1 MNKKALKTLEYNKI
15 IALLEQCAGSA
26 QGKAY
31 CRELLPVSD
40 LSQIKRMQ
48 AETKDALSRI
58 FKRGSVSFS
67 GITDVRPFL
76 KHLEIGSSLTISELL
91 AIASLLEVAKRVKTY
106 GRSENDLSIE
116 GDHLAHFFNDLEPLT
131 PVCQEIRHCI
141 LSEDSI
147 ADDASPGLKNIR
159 RQKNVIGERIRTQM
173 NTMLNNNTTRSYLQ
187 DGVITVRGGRYCL
200 PIKAEYKNYV
210 PGMVHDQSSSGSTL
224 FIEPMSVVN
233 LNNSLREL
241 ELQEAE
247 EIEKILADLSNLVA
261 EHTEEISQDFMIL
274 AELDFIFAKGEL
286 ARKMNAVEPEF
297 HTDGIIHLR
306 AARHPLLDPKHVV
319 PIDLT
324 LGKDYNLLIVTGPN
338 TGGKT
343 VSLKTCGLLSLMGQA
358 GLHIPTKDR
367 SQLSIFDDVFAD
379 IGDEQS
385 IEQSLSTF
393 SSHMTN
399 IVHIL
404 QEVERSSGHYL
415 CLFDELCAG
424 TDPKEGAALATA
436 ILSSLHERGV
446 LTMATTHYSELKMYA
461 LSTPGVENACCEFSV
476 ETLSPT
482 YHLLIGIPGKS
493 NAFAISKK
501 LGLSDDLIAD
511 AKTHVTEDDQNFED
525 LMVELEQRRVSMMRD
540 SEEIARQKREL
551 EDLQKKLKERED
563 RLNASKDKILR
574 QANEDASHILQ
585 EAKQIADE
593 TIRDF
598 NKYSHSNPDIT
609 KMEAKRAA
617 VGKKLA
623 DSRKKASVAAKDN
636 DKPKNHKVPKNLRVG
651 DPVRVLSMNINGTV
665 YSLPNARGDLQVQM
679 GIMRSKVN
687 INDLILLEDNDT
699 AAKTTG
705 KKSRYTGNGGFSK
718 AATISPEIN
727 LLGLNGDE
735 AVAKL
740 DKYLDDAYVSHL
752 KSVRVVHGKGTGA
765 LRKAVHQ
772 YLRKQKI
779 VDEFHLAEFGEGD
792 AGVTIVTFK

>member
-76 KHLEIGSSLTISELL
+76 KHLEIGSSLTILELL

-200 PIKAEYKNYV
+200 PVKAEYKNYV

-404 QEVERSSGHYL
+404 REVERSSGHYL

-493 NAFAISKK
+493 NAYAISKK

-525 LMVELEQRRVSMMRD
+525 LMVDLEQRRVSMMRD
-540 SEEIARQKREL
+540 SEEIARQKREM
-551 EDLQKKLKERED
+551 ENLQKKLKERED

-598 NKYSHSNPDIT
+598 NKYSHSNPDIA

-623 DSRKKASVAAKDN
+623 ASRKKASVAAKDN

-651 DPVRVLSMNINGTV
+651 DPVKVLSMNINGTV

-705 KKSRYTGNGGFSK
+705 KKSRYTGNDGFSK

-779 VDEFHLAEFGEGD
+779 IDEFHLAEFGEGD